1 MKLVLLSINFFFI
14 SLIAISQQSY
24 FQQKVD
30 TYIEVEL
37 DDQSHIL
44 RGFEKLIYHNN
55 SPKKL
60 DSIIIHL
67 WPNAYKN
74 NQTELAIQKF
84 ENGNTDFKY
93 AEEKDLGFI
102 DSLNFKVNGEKSKWN
117 FFNNKIDISVIY
129 LNKSLIPGD
138 SITITTPF
146 KVKIPSGRFSRLGHV
161 GQSYQI
167 TQWFP
172 KPAVF
177 DKNGWHPMSYL
188 NQGEF
193 YSEYGNYEVN
203 ITLPENYVLMATGD
217 LQNLEEQNFLE
228 KKAKSTLRLFESNQL
243 PIRDSNGIKDMSF
256 PKSSKKKKTLR
267 FIQKNVHDF
276 AWFADKRYHV
286 LKGEVELNNNKI
298 TSWALFTNNEAK
310 LWERSIEYLNDATHY
325 FSKWVGEYPYN
336 HVTAVDG
343 TISAG
348 GGMEYPNI
356 TVIGKSGDSKSLE
369 TVIVHEVGHNWY
381 YGILG
386 NNERDYAWMDEGLN
400 TYIEIRYMQEKYP
413 NGYFIKKDSNANKS
427 RIISLNIP
435 FEEKEL
441 QDISYQFNAS
451 RNYDQPLIM
460 GSKNFTQMNYGAMV
474 YSKTGIGFHYLKA
487 YLGEELFDQCMNK
500 YFDKWKF
507 RHPQPEDIQN
517 VFQKT
522 SKLNLDWFFEDYI
535 KTTKKTDYS
544 LKKVTKINDL
554 EYLIKLKNV
563 TGYKSPIPIQMIN
576 DSNKII
582 SEKWINGFKKD
593 TTFVYK
599 TSAKPSRIAIDY
611 DVITTDY
618 NYKNHMSRAS
628 GIFKFYKPI
637 KFQFLPISIN
647 NNKENLIY
655 YSPVIA
661 GNTYDKTMVGLALY
675 NSSINDKKVE
685 WLINPLYGFGSK
697 KLVGSGK
704 IQTNINTNGLFPRI
718 ELGYKIRSY
727 HNQHDDLNKE
737 QRWTKQEIFT
747 DLRIKSKNLR
757 TSPFQ
762 NIKLRTV
769 RVDDF
774 GPDVIFIWPPKPR
787 RKTAYYGE
795 IEYNLKSRQIL
806 KPKELKL
813 NYVYGINEYS
823 NLDGIKQYNNLVNC
837 LQLTSKIEKSFNKSS
852 DKIRWRFFAGY
863 HFNQDI
869 SKQYSFYLSGKN
881 GRTDYLYDN
890 IYLGRNSSN
899 LEYLFSRQ
907 NDESYGGF
915 KLIDTLR
922 SNNWMI
928 SNNFKIDIPK
938 LPIGVFADFG
948 MFQSYLTGNNIK
960 WGYNAGIYTSIAVN
974 EEIIG
979 VYLPILYSD
988 NIGETLKK
996 FNILQRISFIF
1007 NLDSINPFD
1016 IKKTIRP

>member
-1 MKLVLLSINFFFI
+1 MKRLIITITTCFVVLI
-14 SLIAISQQSY
+14 SNSQEY

-30 TYIEVEL
+30 TYIDVEL
-37 DDQSHIL
+37 DDKNHIL
-44 RGFEKLIYHNN
+44 RGFEKMVYYNN
-55 SPKKL
+55 SSLNL
-60 DSIIIHL
+60 DKIIIHL

-74 NQTELAIQKF
+74 SNTNLAKQKYSD
-84 ENGNTDFKY
+84 GSTSFKY
-93 AEEKDLGFI
+93 AESIDLGYI
-102 DSLNFKVNGEKSKWN
+102 DSLDFKVNGEIVKWQFLN
-117 FFNNKIDISVIY
+117 EQIDISE
-129 LNKSLIPGD
+129 LLLTKPLKPGD
-138 SITITTPF
+138 SIIITTPF
-146 KVKIPSGRFSRLGHV
+146 RVKIPSGKFSRLGHI

-167 TQWFP
+167 TQWFA

-188 NQGEF
+188 DQGEF
-193 YSEYGNYEVN
+193 FSEFGNYDVS
-203 ITLPENYVLMATGD
+203 ITVPKNYVLMATGD
-217 LQNLEEQNFLE
+217 LQNKEELEFLKE
-228 KKAKSTLRLFESNQL
+228 KAELTSQL
-243 PIRDSNGIKDMSF
+243 IKENKLPVRDSLGRKDMSF
-256 PKSSKKKKTLR
+256 PKSSVEKKTLR

-276 AWFADKRYHV
+276 AWFTDKRYHV
-286 LKGEVELNNNKI
+286 LKGEVNVNNRKI

-310 LWERSIEYLNDATHY
+310 LWRRSIEYINDATRH

-356 TVIGKSGDSKSLE
+356 TVIGSSGDSKSLE

-386 NNERDYAWMDEGLN
+386 SNERDNAWMDEGLN
-400 TYIEIRYMQEKYP
+400 TYIEIRYMEEKYP
-413 NGYFIKKDSNANKS
+413 NGYFRKKDSTQNKS
-427 RIISLNIP
+427 RGISLNIP
-435 FEEKEL
+435 MEEKEL
-441 QDISYQFNAS
+441 QHIAYQFNAS
-451 RNYDQPLIM
+451 RNYDQPLKM
-460 GSKNFTQMNYGAMV
+460 GSKDFTQMNYGAMV
-474 YSKTGIGFHYLKA
+474 YCKTGIGFHYLKA
-487 YLGEELFDQCMNK
+487 FLGEALFDNCMNE
-500 YFDKWKF
+500 YFNQWKF
-507 RHPQPEDIQN
+507 KHPNPNDIKIVFEN
-517 VFQKT
+517 V
-522 SKLNLDWFFEDYI
+522 SKENLDWFFEDYI

-544 LKKVTKINDL
+544 LKKVSKINDQ

-563 TGYKSPIPIQMIN
+563 TGYNSPIPVQMIN
-576 DSNKII
+576 DSNEII

-599 TSAKPSRIAIDY
+599 TSVNPSRIAMDY

-618 NYKNHMSRAS
+618 NYKNHIAKAN

-637 KFQFLPISIN
+637 KFKFLPISIN

-655 YSPVIA
+655 YSPIIA
-661 GNTYDKTMVGLALY
+661 GNAYDKTMVGLALY
-675 NSSINDKKVE
+675 NSGINDKKVE

-697 KLVGSGK
+697 KLIGSGK

-727 HNQHDDLNKE
+727 NNEHNELYKE

-757 TSPFQ
+757 SSPFQ
-762 NIKLRTV
+762 NIILRTI

-774 GPDVIFIWPPKPR
+774 GPDGTFIWPAEPIG
-787 RKTAYYGE
+787 KTAYYGE

-813 NYVYGINEYS
+813 NYIYGFNE
-823 NLDGIKQYNNLVNC
+823 NINLVNC
-837 LQLTSKIEKSFNKSS
+837 LQLTSKIEKSYNKSS

-899 LEYLFSRQ
+899 QEHLLSRQ
-907 NDESYGGF
+907 NDNSYGGF
-915 KLIDTLR
+915 KVMDTTLR
-922 SNNWMI
+922 SNSWMI
-928 SNNFKIDIPK
+928 SNNFKMDIPK
-938 LPIGVFADFG
+938 LPIGIFADLGIFKSSSG
-948 MFQSYLTGNNIK
+948 DNKIK
-960 WGYNAGIYTSIAVN
+960 WGYNAGIYTSIVVN

-979 VYLPILYSD
+979 IYLPILYSD
-988 NIGETLKK
+988 NIGGTLNDFKVLPVSYTHLTLPT
-996 FNILQRISFIF
+996 IL
-1007 NLDSINPFD
+1007 LV
-1016 IKKTIRP
+1016 

>member
-1 MKLVLLSINFFFI
+1 MKRLIITITTCFVVLI
-14 SLIAISQQSY
+14 SNSQEY

-30 TYIEVEL
+30 TYIDVEL
-37 DDQSHIL
+37 DDENHIL
-44 RGFEKLIYHNN
+44 RGFEKMVYYNN
-55 SPKKL
+55 SSLNL
-60 DSIIIHL
+60 DKIIIHL

-74 NQTELAIQKF
+74 SNTNLAKQKYSD
-84 ENGNTDFKY
+84 GSTSFKY
-93 AEEKDLGFI
+93 AESIDLGYI
-102 DSLNFKVNGEKSKWN
+102 DSLDFKVNGEIVKWQFLN
-117 FFNNKIDISVIY
+117 EQIDISE
-129 LNKSLIPGD
+129 LLLTKPLKPGD
-138 SITITTPF
+138 SIIITTPF
-146 KVKIPSGRFSRLGHV
+146 RVKIPSGKFSRLGHI

-167 TQWFP
+167 TQWFA

-188 NQGEF
+188 DQGEF
-193 YSEYGNYEVN
+193 FSEFGNYDVS
-203 ITLPENYVLMATGD
+203 ITVPKNYVLMATGD
-217 LQNLEEQNFLE
+217 LQNKEELEFLNE
-228 KKAKSTLRLFESNQL
+228 KAELTSQL
-243 PIRDSNGIKDMSF
+243 IKENKLPVRDSLGRKDMSF
-256 PKSSKKKKTLR
+256 PKSSVEKKTLR

-276 AWFADKRYHV
+276 AWFTDKRYHV
-286 LKGEVELNNNKI
+286 LKGEVNVNNRKI

-310 LWERSIEYLNDATHY
+310 LWRRSIEYINDATRY

-356 TVIGKSGDSKSLE
+356 TVIGSSGDSKSLE

-386 NNERDYAWMDEGLN
+386 SNERENAWMDEGLN
-400 TYIEIRYMQEKYP
+400 TYIEIRYMEEKYP
-413 NGYFIKKDSNANKS
+413 NGYFRKKDSTQNKS
-427 RIISLNIP
+427 RGISLNIP
-435 FEEKEL
+435 MEEKEL
-441 QDISYQFNAS
+441 QHIAYQFNAS
-451 RNYDQPLIM
+451 RNYDQPLKM
-460 GSKNFTQMNYGAMV
+460 GSKDFTQMNYGAMV
-474 YSKTGIGFHYLKA
+474 YCKTGIGFHYLKA
-487 YLGEELFDQCMNK
+487 FLGEALFDNCMNE
-500 YFDKWKF
+500 YFNQWKF
-507 RHPQPEDIQN
+507 KHPNPNDIKIVFEN
-517 VFQKT
+517 V
-522 SKLNLDWFFEDYI
+522 SKENLDWFFEDYI

-544 LKKVTKINDL
+544 LKKVSKINDQ

-563 TGYKSPIPIQMIN
+563 TGYNSPIPVQMIN
-576 DSNKII
+576 DSNEII

-599 TSAKPSRIAIDY
+599 TSVNPSRIAMDY

-618 NYKNHMSRAS
+618 NYKNHIAKAN

-637 KFQFLPISIN
+637 KFKFLPISIN

-655 YSPVIA
+655 YSPIIA
-661 GNTYDKTMVGLALY
+661 GNAYDKTMVGLALY
-675 NSSINDKKVE
+675 NSGINDKKVE

-727 HNQHDDLNKE
+727 NNEHNELYKE

-757 TSPFQ
+757 SSPFQ
-762 NIKLRTV
+762 NIILRTI

-774 GPDVIFIWPPKPR
+774 GPDGTFIWPAEPIG
-787 RKTAYYGE
+787 KTAYYGE

-813 NYVYGINEYS
+813 NYIYGFNE
-823 NLDGIKQYNNLVNC
+823 NINLVNC
-837 LQLTSKIEKSFNKSS
+837 LQLTSKIEKSYNKSS

-899 LEYLFSRQ
+899 QEHLLSRQ
-907 NDESYGGF
+907 NDNSYGGF
-915 KLIDTLR
+915 KVMDTTLR
-922 SNNWMI
+922 SNSWMI
-928 SNNFKIDIPK
+928 SNNFKMDIPK
-938 LPIGVFADFG
+938 LPIGIFADLGIFKSSSG
-948 MFQSYLTGNNIK
+948 DNKIK
-960 WGYNAGIYTSIAVN
+960 WGYNAGIYTSIVVN

-979 VYLPILYSD
+979 IYLPILYSD
-988 NIGETLKK
+988 NIGGTLNDFKV
-996 FNILQRISFIF
+996 LQRINFIF
-1007 NLDSINPFD
+1007 NLKSINPFT
-1016 IKKTIRP
+1016 IKKTIKP

>member
-1 MKLVLLSINFFFI
+1 MKRLIITITTCFVVLI
-14 SLIAISQQSY
+14 SNSQEY

-30 TYIEVEL
+30 TYIDVEL
-37 DDQSHIL
+37 DDENHIL
-44 RGFEKLIYHNN
+44 RGFEKMVYYNN
-55 SPKKL
+55 SSLNL
-60 DSIIIHL
+60 DKIIIHL

-74 NQTELAIQKF
+74 SNTNLAKQKYSD
-84 ENGNTDFKY
+84 GSTSFKY
-93 AEEKDLGFI
+93 ADSIDLGYI
-102 DSLNFKVNGEKSKWN
+102 DSLDFKVNGEIVKWQFLN
-117 FFNNKIDISVIY
+117 EQIDISE
-129 LNKSLIPGD
+129 LLLTKPLKPGD
-138 SITITTPF
+138 SIIITTPF
-146 KVKIPSGRFSRLGHV
+146 RVKIPSGKFSRLGHI

-167 TQWFP
+167 TQWFA

-188 NQGEF
+188 DQGEF
-193 YSEYGNYEVN
+193 FSEFGNYDVS
-203 ITLPENYVLMATGD
+203 ITVPKNYVLMATGD
-217 LQNLEEQNFLE
+217 LQNKEELEFLNE
-228 KKAKSTLRLFESNQL
+228 KAELTSQL
-243 PIRDSNGIKDMSF
+243 IKENKLAVRDSLGRKDMSF
-256 PKSSKKKKTLR
+256 PKSSVEKKTLR

-276 AWFADKRYHV
+276 AWFTDKRYHV
-286 LKGEVELNNNKI
+286 LKGEVNVNNRKI

-310 LWERSIEYLNDATHY
+310 LWRRSIEYINDATRY

-356 TVIGKSGDSKSLE
+356 TVIGSSGDSKSLE

-386 NNERDYAWMDEGLN
+386 SNERDNAWMDEGLN
-400 TYIEIRYMQEKYP
+400 TYIEIRYMEEKYP
-413 NGYFIKKDSNANKS
+413 NGYFRKKDSTQNKS
-427 RIISLNIP
+427 RGISLNIP
-435 FEEKEL
+435 MEEKEL
-441 QDISYQFNAS
+441 QHIAYQFNAS
-451 RNYDQPLIM
+451 RNYDQPLKM
-460 GSKNFTQMNYGAMV
+460 GSKDFTQMNYGAMV
-474 YSKTGIGFHYLKA
+474 YCKTGIGFHYLKA
-487 YLGEELFDQCMNK
+487 FLGEALFDNCMNE
-500 YFDKWKF
+500 YFNQWKF
-507 RHPQPEDIQN
+507 KHPNPNDIKIVFEN
-517 VFQKT
+517 V
-522 SKLNLDWFFEDYI
+522 SKENLDWFFEDYI

-544 LKKVTKINDL
+544 LKKVSKINDQ

-563 TGYKSPIPIQMIN
+563 TGYNSPIPVQMIN
-576 DSNKII
+576 DSNEII

-599 TSAKPSRIAIDY
+599 TSVKPSRIAMDY

-618 NYKNHMSRAS
+618 NYKNHIAKAN

-637 KFQFLPISIN
+637 KFKFLPVSIN

-655 YSPVIA
+655 YSPIIA
-661 GNTYDKTMVGLALY
+661 GNAYDKTMVGLVLY
-675 NSSINDKKVE
+675 NSGINDKKVE

-727 HNQHDDLNKE
+727 NNEHNELYKE

-757 TSPFQ
+757 SSPFQ
-762 NIKLRTV
+762 NIILRTI

-774 GPDVIFIWPPKPR
+774 GPDGTFIWPAEPIG
-787 RKTAYYGE
+787 KTAYYGE

-813 NYVYGINEYS
+813 NYIYGFNE
-823 NLDGIKQYNNLVNC
+823 NINLVNC
-837 LQLTSKIEKSFNKSS
+837 LQLTSKIEKSYNKSS

-899 LEYLFSRQ
+899 QEHLLSRQ
-907 NDESYGGF
+907 NDNSYGGF
-915 KLIDTLR
+915 KVMDTTLR
-922 SNNWMI
+922 SNSWMI
-928 SNNFKIDIPK
+928 SNNFKMDIPK
-938 LPIGVFADFG
+938 LPIGIFADLGIFKSSSG
-948 MFQSYLTGNNIK
+948 DNKIK
-960 WGYNAGIYTSIAVN
+960 WGYNAGIYTSIVVN

-979 VYLPILYSD
+979 IYLPILYSD
-988 NIGETLKK
+988 NIGGTLNDFKV
-996 FNILQRISFIF
+996 LQRINFIF
-1007 NLDSINPFD
+1007 NLKSINPFT
-1016 IKKTIRP
+1016 IKKTIKP

>member
-1 MKLVLLSINFFFI
+1 MKRLIITITTCFVVLI
-14 SLIAISQQSY
+14 SNSQEY

-30 TYIEVEL
+30 TYIDVEL
-37 DDQSHIL
+37 DDENHIL
-44 RGFEKLIYHNN
+44 RGFEKMVYYNN
-55 SPKKL
+55 SSLNL
-60 DSIIIHL
+60 DKIIIHL

-74 NQTELAIQKF
+74 SNTNLAKQKYSD
-84 ENGNTDFKY
+84 GSTSFKY
-93 AEEKDLGFI
+93 AESIDLGYI
-102 DSLNFKVNGEKSKWN
+102 DSLDFKVNGEIVKWQFLN
-117 FFNNKIDISVIY
+117 EQIDISE
-129 LNKSLIPGD
+129 LLLTKPLKPGD
-138 SITITTPF
+138 SIIITTPF
-146 KVKIPSGRFSRLGHV
+146 RVKIPSGKFSRLGHI

-167 TQWFP
+167 TQWFA

-188 NQGEF
+188 DQGEF
-193 YSEYGNYEVN
+193 FSEFGNYDVS
-203 ITLPENYVLMATGD
+203 ITVPKNYVLMATGD
-217 LQNLEEQNFLE
+217 LQNKEELEFLNE
-228 KKAKSTLRLFESNQL
+228 KAELTSQL
-243 PIRDSNGIKDMSF
+243 IKENKLAVRDSLGRKDMSF
-256 PKSSKKKKTLR
+256 PKSSVEKKTLR

-276 AWFADKRYHV
+276 AWFTDKRYHV
-286 LKGEVELNNNKI
+286 LKGEVNVNNRKI

-310 LWERSIEYLNDATHY
+310 LWRRSIEYINDATRY

-356 TVIGKSGDSKSLE
+356 TVIGSSGDSKSLE

-386 NNERDYAWMDEGLN
+386 SNERENAWMDEGLN
-400 TYIEIRYMQEKYP
+400 TYIEIRYMEEKYP
-413 NGYFIKKDSNANKS
+413 NGYFRKKDSTQNKS
-427 RIISLNIP
+427 RGISLNIP
-435 FEEKEL
+435 MEEKEL
-441 QDISYQFNAS
+441 QHIAYQFNAS
-451 RNYDQPLIM
+451 RNYDQPLKM
-460 GSKNFTQMNYGAMV
+460 GSKDFTQMNYGAMV
-474 YSKTGIGFHYLKA
+474 YCKTGIGFHYLKA
-487 YLGEELFDQCMNK
+487 FLGEELFDNCMNE
-500 YFDKWKF
+500 YFNQWKF
-507 RHPQPEDIQN
+507 KHPNPNDIKIVFEN
-517 VFQKT
+517 V
-522 SKLNLDWFFEDYI
+522 SKENLDWFFEDYI

-544 LKKVTKINDL
+544 LKKVSKINDQ

-563 TGYKSPIPIQMIN
+563 TGYNSPIPVQMIN
-576 DSNKII
+576 DSNEII

-599 TSAKPSRIAIDY
+599 TSVKPSRIAMDY

-618 NYKNHMSRAS
+618 NYKNHIAKAN

-637 KFQFLPISIN
+637 KFKFLPVSIN

-655 YSPVIA
+655 YSPIIA
-661 GNTYDKTMVGLALY
+661 GNAYDKTMVGLVLY
-675 NSSINDKKVE
+675 NSGINDKKVE

-727 HNQHDDLNKE
+727 NNEHNELYKE

-757 TSPFQ
+757 SSPFQ
-762 NIKLRTV
+762 NIILRTI

-774 GPDVIFIWPPKPR
+774 GPDGTFIWPAEPIG
-787 RKTAYYGE
+787 KTAYYGE

-813 NYVYGINEYS
+813 NYIYGFNE
-823 NLDGIKQYNNLVNC
+823 NINLVNC
-837 LQLTSKIEKSFNKSS
+837 LQLTSKIEKSYNKSS

-899 LEYLFSRQ
+899 QEHLLSRQ
-907 NDESYGGF
+907 NDNSYGGF
-915 KLIDTLR
+915 KVMDTTLR
-922 SNNWMI
+922 SNSWMI
-928 SNNFKIDIPK
+928 SNNFKMDIPK
-938 LPIGVFADFG
+938 LPIGIFADLG
-948 MFQSYLTGNNIK
+948 MFKSSSGDNKIK
-960 WGYNAGIYTSIAVN
+960 WGYNAGIYTSIIVN

-979 VYLPILYSD
+979 IYLPILYSD
-988 NIGETLKK
+988 NIGGTLNDFKV
-996 FNILQRISFIF
+996 LQRINFIF
-1007 NLDSINPFD
+1007 NLKSINPFT
-1016 IKKTIRP
+1016 IKKTIKP

>member
-1 MKLVLLSINFFFI
+1 MKRLIITITTCFVVLI
-14 SLIAISQQSY
+14 SNSQEY

-30 TYIEVEL
+30 TYIDVEL
-37 DDQSHIL
+37 DDENHIL
-44 RGFEKLIYHNN
+44 RGFEKMVYYNN
-55 SPKKL
+55 SSLNL
-60 DSIIIHL
+60 DKIIIHL

-74 NQTELAIQKF
+74 SNTNLAKQKYSD
-84 ENGNTDFKY
+84 GSTSFKY
-93 AEEKDLGFI
+93 AESIDLGYI
-102 DSLNFKVNGEKSKWN
+102 DSLDFKVNGEIVKWQFLN
-117 FFNNKIDISVIY
+117 EQIDISE
-129 LNKSLIPGD
+129 LLLTKPLKPGD
-138 SITITTPF
+138 SIIITTPF
-146 KVKIPSGRFSRLGHV
+146 RVKIPSGKFSRLGHI

-167 TQWFP
+167 TQWFA

-188 NQGEF
+188 DQGEF
-193 YSEYGNYEVN
+193 FSEFGNYDVS
-203 ITLPENYVLMATGD
+203 ITVPKNYVLMATGD
-217 LQNLEEQNFLE
+217 LQNKEELEFLNE
-228 KKAKSTLRLFESNQL
+228 KAELTSQL
-243 PIRDSNGIKDMSF
+243 IKENKLAVRDSLGRKDMSF
-256 PKSSKKKKTLR
+256 PKSSVEKKTLR

-276 AWFADKRYHV
+276 AWFTDKRYHV
-286 LKGEVELNNNKI
+286 LKGEVNVNNRKI

-310 LWERSIEYLNDATHY
+310 LWRRSIEYINDATRY

-356 TVIGKSGDSKSLE
+356 TVIGSSGDSKSLE

-386 NNERDYAWMDEGLN
+386 SNERDNAWMDEGLN
-400 TYIEIRYMQEKYP
+400 TYIEIRYMEEKYP
-413 NGYFIKKDSNANKS
+413 NGYFRKKDSTQNKS
-427 RIISLNIP
+427 RGISLNIP
-435 FEEKEL
+435 MEEKEL
-441 QDISYQFNAS
+441 QHIAYQFNAS
-451 RNYDQPLIM
+451 RNYDQPLKM
-460 GSKNFTQMNYGAMV
+460 GSKDFTQMNYGAMV
-474 YSKTGIGFHYLKA
+474 YCKTGIGFHYLKA
-487 YLGEELFDQCMNK
+487 FLGEALFDNCMNE
-500 YFDKWKF
+500 YFNQWKF
-507 RHPQPEDIQN
+507 KHPNPNDIKIVFEN
-517 VFQKT
+517 V
-522 SKLNLDWFFEDYI
+522 SKENLDWFFEDYI

-544 LKKVTKINDL
+544 LKKVSKINDQ

-563 TGYKSPIPIQMIN
+563 TGYNSPIPVQMIN
-576 DSNKII
+576 DSNEII

-599 TSAKPSRIAIDY
+599 TSVKPSRIAMDY

-618 NYKNHMSRAS
+618 NYKNHIAKAN

-637 KFQFLPISIN
+637 KFKFLPVSIN

-655 YSPVIA
+655 YSPIIA
-661 GNTYDKTMVGLALY
+661 GNAYDKTMVGLALY
-675 NSSINDKKVE
+675 NSGINDKKVE

-727 HNQHDDLNKE
+727 NNEHNELYKE

-757 TSPFQ
+757 SSPFQ
-762 NIKLRTV
+762 NIILRTI

-774 GPDVIFIWPPKPR
+774 GPDGTFIWPAEPIG
-787 RKTAYYGE
+787 KTAYYGE

-813 NYVYGINEYS
+813 NYIYGFNE
-823 NLDGIKQYNNLVNC
+823 NINLVNC
-837 LQLTSKIEKSFNKSS
+837 LQLTSKIEKSYNKSS

-899 LEYLFSRQ
+899 QEHLLSRQ
-907 NDESYGGF
+907 NDNSYGGF
-915 KLIDTLR
+915 KVMDTTLR
-922 SNNWMI
+922 SNSWMI
-928 SNNFKIDIPK
+928 SNNFKMDIPK
-938 LPIGVFADFG
+938 LPIGIFADLGIFKSSSG
-948 MFQSYLTGNNIK
+948 DNKIK
-960 WGYNAGIYTSIAVN
+960 WGYNAGIYTSIVVN

-979 VYLPILYSD
+979 IYLPILYSD
-988 NIGETLKK
+988 NIGGTLNDFKV
-996 FNILQRISFIF
+996 LQRINFIF
-1007 NLDSINPFD
+1007 NLKSINPFT
-1016 IKKTIRP
+1016 IKKTIKP

>member
-1 MKLVLLSINFFFI
+1 MKRLIITTTTCFVVLI
-14 SLIAISQQSY
+14 SNSQEY

-30 TYIEVEL
+30 TYIDVEL
-37 DDQSHIL
+37 DDENHIL
-44 RGFEKLIYHNN
+44 RGFEKMVYYNN
-55 SPKKL
+55 SSLNL
-60 DSIIIHL
+60 DKIIIHL

-74 NQTELAIQKF
+74 SNTNLAKQKYSD
-84 ENGNTDFKY
+84 GSTSFKY
-93 AEEKDLGFI
+93 ADSIDLGYI
-102 DSLNFKVNGEKSKWN
+102 DSLDFKVNGEIVKWQFLN
-117 FFNNKIDISVIY
+117 EQIDISE
-129 LNKSLIPGD
+129 LLLTKPLKPGD
-138 SITITTPF
+138 SIIITTPF
-146 KVKIPSGRFSRLGHV
+146 RVKIPSGKFSRLGHI

-167 TQWFP
+167 TQWFA

-188 NQGEF
+188 DQGEF
-193 YSEYGNYEVN
+193 FSEFGNYDVS
-203 ITLPENYVLMATGD
+203 ITVPKNYVLMATGD
-217 LQNLEEQNFLE
+217 LQNKGELEFLNE
-228 KKAKSTLRLFESNQL
+228 KAELTSQL
-243 PIRDSNGIKDMSF
+243 IKENKLPVRDSLGRKDMSF
-256 PKSSKKKKTLR
+256 PKSSVEKKTLR

-276 AWFADKRYHV
+276 AWFTDKRYHV
-286 LKGEVELNNNKI
+286 LKGEVNVNNRKI

-310 LWERSIEYLNDATHY
+310 LWRRSIEYINDATRY

-356 TVIGKSGDSKSLE
+356 TVIGSSGDSKSLE

-386 NNERDYAWMDEGLN
+386 SNERDNAWMDEGLN
-400 TYIEIRYMQEKYP
+400 TYIEIRYMEEKYP
-413 NGYFIKKDSNANKS
+413 NGYFRKKDSTQNKS
-427 RIISLNIP
+427 RGISLNIP
-435 FEEKEL
+435 MEEKEL
-441 QDISYQFNAS
+441 QHIAYQFNAS
-451 RNYDQPLIM
+451 RNYDQPLKM
-460 GSKNFTQMNYGAMV
+460 GSKDFTQMNYGAMV
-474 YSKTGIGFHYLKA
+474 YCKTGIGFHYLKA
-487 YLGEELFDQCMNK
+487 FLGEALFDNCMNE
-500 YFDKWKF
+500 YFNQWKF
-507 RHPQPEDIQN
+507 KHPNPNDIKIVFEN
-517 VFQKT
+517 V
-522 SKLNLDWFFEDYI
+522 SKENLDWFFEDYI

-544 LKKVTKINDL
+544 LKKVSKINDQ
-554 EYLIKLKNV
+554 EYLIKLKNM
-563 TGYKSPIPIQMIN
+563 TGYNSPIPIQMIN
-576 DSNKII
+576 DSNEII

-599 TSAKPSRIAIDY
+599 TSVNPSRIAMDY

-618 NYKNHMSRAS
+618 NYKNHIAKAN

-637 KFQFLPISIN
+637 KFKFLPISIN

-655 YSPVIA
+655 YSPIIA
-661 GNTYDKTMVGLALY
+661 GNAYDKTMVGLALY
-675 NSSINDKKVE
+675 NSGINDKKVE

-727 HNQHDDLNKE
+727 NNEHNELYKE

-757 TSPFQ
+757 SSPFQ
-762 NIKLRTV
+762 NIILRTI

-774 GPDVIFIWPPKPR
+774 GPDGTFIWPAEPIG
-787 RKTAYYGE
+787 KTAYYGE

-813 NYVYGINEYS
+813 NYIYGFNE
-823 NLDGIKQYNNLVNC
+823 NINLVNC
-837 LQLTSKIEKSFNKSS
+837 LQLTSKIEKSYNKSS

-899 LEYLFSRQ
+899 QEHLLSRQ
-907 NDESYGGF
+907 NDNSYGGF
-915 KLIDTLR
+915 KVMDTTLI
-922 SNNWMI
+922 SNSWMI
-928 SNNFKIDIPK
+928 SNNFKMDIPK
-938 LPIGVFADFG
+938 LPIGIFADLGIFKSSSG
-948 MFQSYLTGNNIK
+948 DNKIK
-960 WGYNAGIYTSIAVN
+960 WGYNTGIYTSIVVN

-979 VYLPILYSD
+979 IYLPILYSD
-988 NIGETLKK
+988 NIGGTLNDFKV
-996 FNILQRISFIF
+996 LQRINFIF
-1007 NLDSINPFD
+1007 NLKSINPFT
-1016 IKKTIRP
+1016 IKKTIKP

>member
-1 MKLVLLSINFFFI
+1 MKRLIITI
-14 SLIAISQQSY
+14 SYCFVVIISNSQEY

-30 TYIEVEL
+30 TYIDVEL
-37 DDQSHIL
+37 DDENHIL
-44 RGFEKLIYHNN
+44 RGFEKMVYYNN
-55 SPKKL
+55 SSLTL
-60 DSIIIHL
+60 DKIIIHL

-74 NQTELAIQKF
+74 KNTNLAKQKYSD
-84 ENGNTDFKY
+84 GSISFKY
-93 AEEKDLGFI
+93 ADSIDLGYI
-102 DSLNFKVNGEKSKWN
+102 DSLDFKVNGEKIKWQFLN
-117 FFNNKIDISVIY
+117 EQIDISELDLTKP
-129 LNKSLIPGD
+129 LNPGD

-146 KVKIPSGRFSRLGHV
+146 RVKIPSGKFSRFGHI

-167 TQWFP
+167 TQWFA

-188 NQGEF
+188 DQGEF
-193 YSEYGNYEVN
+193 YSEFGNYDVS
-203 ITLPENYVLMATGD
+203 ITVPKNYILMATGD
-217 LQNLEEQNFLE
+217 LQNEEELEFLN
-228 KKAKSTLRLFESNQL
+228 KKAELTSQL
-243 PIRDSNGIKDMSF
+243 IEENKLPVRDSFGRKDMSF
-256 PKSSKKKKTLR
+256 PKSSVEKKTLR
-267 FIQKNVHDF
+267 FVQKNVHDF
-276 AWFADKRYHV
+276 AWFTDKRYHV
-286 LKGEVELNNNKI
+286 LKGKVDVNNRKI

-310 LWERSIEYLNDATHY
+310 LWRRSIEYINDATRY

-356 TVIGKSGDSKSLE
+356 TVIGSSGDSKSLE
-369 TVIVHEVGHNWY
+369 TVIIHEVGHNWY

-386 NNERDYAWMDEGLN
+386 SNERDDAWMDEGLN
-400 TYIEIRYMQEKYP
+400 TYIEIRYMEEKYP
-413 NGYFIKKDSNANKS
+413 NGYLRKKDSTQNKS
-427 RIISLNIP
+427 RGISLNISL
-435 FEEKEL
+435 EEKEL
-441 QDISYQFNAS
+441 QHIAYQFNAS
-451 RNYDQPLIM
+451 RNYDQPLKM
-460 GSKNFTQMNYGAMV
+460 GSKDFTQMNYGAMV

-487 YLGEELFDQCMNK
+487 YLGEELFDNCMNE
-500 YFDKWKF
+500 YFKQWKF
-507 RHPQPEDIQN
+507 KHPNPNDIKTVFETVSKED
-517 VFQKT
+517 
-522 SKLNLDWFFEDYI
+522 LDWFFEDYI

-563 TGYKSPIPIQMIN
+563 TGYNSPIPIQMIN
-576 DSNKII
+576 DSNEII

-599 TSAKPSRIAIDY
+599 TSAKPSRIAMDY

-618 NYKNHMSRAS
+618 NYKNHMSKAS

-637 KFQFLPISIN
+637 KFKFLPISIN

-661 GNTYDKTMVGLALY
+661 GNAYDKTMAGLALY
-675 NSSINDKKVE
+675 NSSINDKKIE

-704 IQTNINTNGLFPRI
+704 IQTNINTNGIFQRI

-727 HNQHDDLNKE
+727 HNEHDDLYKE

-747 DLRIKSKNLR
+747 DLRIKSQNLR
-757 TSPFQ
+757 SSPFQ
-762 NIKLRTV
+762 NILLRTI

-774 GPDVIFIWPPKPR
+774 GPDGIFILPPKPR

-823 NLDGIKQYNNLVNC
+823 NLVNC

-869 SKQYSFYLSGKN
+869 SKKYSFYLSGKN

-899 LEYLFSRQ
+899 QQHLLSRQ
-907 NDESYGGF
+907 NDNSYGGF
-915 KLIDTLR
+915 KVMNTTLR

-948 MFQSYLTGNNIK
+948 VFSSSTGDNKIK
-960 WGYNAGIYTSIAVN
+960 LGYNAGIYTSIVVN

-979 VYLPILYSD
+979 IYLPIFYSD
-988 NIGETLKK
+988 NIGGTLNDFKV
-996 FNILQRISFIF
+996 LQRINFIF
-1007 NLDSINPFD
+1007 NLKSINPFTV
-1016 IKKTIRP
+1016 KKTIKP

>member
-1 MKLVLLSINFFFI
+1 MKRLIITITTCFVVLI
-14 SLIAISQQSY
+14 SNSQEY

-30 TYIEVEL
+30 TYIDVEL
-37 DDQSHIL
+37 DDENHIL
-44 RGFEKLIYHNN
+44 RGFEKMVYYNN
-55 SPKKL
+55 SSLNL
-60 DSIIIHL
+60 DKIIIHL

-74 NQTELAIQKF
+74 SNTNLAKQKYSD
-84 ENGNTDFKY
+84 GSTSFKY
-93 AEEKDLGFI
+93 AESIDLGYI
-102 DSLNFKVNGEKSKWN
+102 DSLDFKVNGEIVKWQFLN
-117 FFNNKIDISVIY
+117 EQIDISE
-129 LNKSLIPGD
+129 LLLTKPLKPGD
-138 SITITTPF
+138 SIIITTPF
-146 KVKIPSGRFSRLGHV
+146 RVKIPSGKFSRLGHI

-167 TQWFP
+167 TQWFA

-188 NQGEF
+188 DQGEF
-193 YSEYGNYEVN
+193 FSEFGNYDVS
-203 ITLPENYVLMATGD
+203 ITVPKNYVLMATGD
-217 LQNLEEQNFLE
+217 LQNKEELEFLNE
-228 KKAKSTLRLFESNQL
+228 KAELTSQL
-243 PIRDSNGIKDMSF
+243 IKENKLAVRDSLGRKDMSF
-256 PKSSKKKKTLR
+256 PKSSVEKKTLR

-276 AWFADKRYHV
+276 AWFTDKRYHV
-286 LKGEVELNNNKI
+286 LKGEVNVNNRKI

-310 LWERSIEYLNDATHY
+310 LWRRSIEYINDATRY

-356 TVIGKSGDSKSLE
+356 TVIGSSGDSKSLE

-386 NNERDYAWMDEGLN
+386 SNERENAWMDEGLN
-400 TYIEIRYMQEKYP
+400 TYIEIRYMEEKYP
-413 NGYFIKKDSNANKS
+413 NGYFRKKDSTQNKS
-427 RIISLNIP
+427 RGISLNIP
-435 FEEKEL
+435 MEEKEL
-441 QDISYQFNAS
+441 QHIAYQFNAS
-451 RNYDQPLIM
+451 RNYDQPLKM
-460 GSKNFTQMNYGAMV
+460 GSKDFTQMNYGAMV
-474 YSKTGIGFHYLKA
+474 YCKTGIGFHYLKA
-487 YLGEELFDQCMNK
+487 FLGEELFDNCMNE
-500 YFDKWKF
+500 YFNQWKF
-507 RHPQPEDIQN
+507 KHPNPNDIKIVFEN
-517 VFQKT
+517 V
-522 SKLNLDWFFEDYI
+522 SKENLDWFFEDYI

-544 LKKVTKINDL
+544 LKKVSKINDQ

-563 TGYKSPIPIQMIN
+563 TGYNSPIPVQMIN
-576 DSNKII
+576 DSNEII

-599 TSAKPSRIAIDY
+599 TSVKPSRIAMDY

-618 NYKNHMSRAS
+618 NYKNHIAKAN

-637 KFQFLPISIN
+637 KFKFLPVSIN

-655 YSPVIA
+655 YSPIIA
-661 GNTYDKTMVGLALY
+661 GNAYDKTMVGLVLY
-675 NSSINDKKVE
+675 NSGINDKKVE

-697 KLVGSGK
+697 KLIGSGK

-727 HNQHDDLNKE
+727 NNEHNELYKE

-757 TSPFQ
+757 SSPFQ
-762 NIKLRTV
+762 NIILRTI

-774 GPDVIFIWPPKPR
+774 GPDGTFIWPAEPIG
-787 RKTAYYGE
+787 KTAYYGE

-813 NYVYGINEYS
+813 NYIYGFNE
-823 NLDGIKQYNNLVNC
+823 NINLVNC
-837 LQLTSKIEKSFNKSS
+837 LQLTSKIEKSYNKSS

-890 IYLGRNSSN
+890 IYLGRNYSN
-899 LEYLFSRQ
+899 QEHLLSRQ
-907 NDESYGGF
+907 NDNSYGGF
-915 KLIDTLR
+915 KVMDTTLR
-922 SNNWMI
+922 SNSWMI
-928 SNNFKIDIPK
+928 SNNFKMDIPK
-938 LPIGVFADFG
+938 LPIGIFADLGIFKSSSG
-948 MFQSYLTGNNIK
+948 DNKIK
-960 WGYNAGIYTSIAVN
+960 WGYNAGIYTSIVVN

-979 VYLPILYSD
+979 IYLPILYSD
-988 NIGETLKK
+988 NIGGTLNDFKV
-996 FNILQRISFIF
+996 LQRINFIF
-1007 NLDSINPFD
+1007 NLKSINPFT
-1016 IKKTIRP
+1016 IKKTIKP

>member
-1 MKLVLLSINFFFI
+1 MKRLIITITTCFVVLI
-14 SLIAISQQSY
+14 SNSQEY

-30 TYIEVEL
+30 TYIDVEL
-37 DDQSHIL
+37 DDENHIL
-44 RGFEKLIYHNN
+44 RGFEKMVYYNN
-55 SPKKL
+55 SSLNL
-60 DSIIIHL
+60 DKIIIHL

-74 NQTELAIQKF
+74 SNTNLAKQKYSD
-84 ENGNTDFKY
+84 GSTSFKY
-93 AEEKDLGFI
+93 AESIDLGYI
-102 DSLNFKVNGEKSKWN
+102 DSLDFKVNGEIVKWQFLN
-117 FFNNKIDISVIY
+117 EQIDISE
-129 LNKSLIPGD
+129 LLLTKPLKPGD
-138 SITITTPF
+138 SIIITTPF
-146 KVKIPSGRFSRLGHV
+146 RVKIPSGKFSRLGHI

-167 TQWFP
+167 TQWFA

-188 NQGEF
+188 DQGEF
-193 YSEYGNYEVN
+193 FSEFGNYDVS
-203 ITLPENYVLMATGD
+203 ITVPKNYVLMATGD
-217 LQNLEEQNFLE
+217 LQNKEELEFLNE
-228 KKAKSTLRLFESNQL
+228 KAELTSQL
-243 PIRDSNGIKDMSF
+243 IKENKLAVRDSLGRKDMSF
-256 PKSSKKKKTLR
+256 PKSSVEKKTLR

-276 AWFADKRYHV
+276 AWFTDKRYHV
-286 LKGEVELNNNKI
+286 LKGEVNVNNRKI

-310 LWERSIEYLNDATHY
+310 LWRRSIEYINDATRY

-356 TVIGKSGDSKSLE
+356 TVIGSSGDSKSLE

-386 NNERDYAWMDEGLN
+386 SNERDNAWMDEGLN
-400 TYIEIRYMQEKYP
+400 TYIEIRYMEEKYP
-413 NGYFIKKDSNANKS
+413 NGYFRKKDSTQNKS
-427 RIISLNIP
+427 RGISLNIP
-435 FEEKEL
+435 MEEKEL
-441 QDISYQFNAS
+441 QHIAYQFNAS
-451 RNYDQPLIM
+451 RNYDQPLKM
-460 GSKNFTQMNYGAMV
+460 GSKDFTQMNYGAMV
-474 YSKTGIGFHYLKA
+474 YCKTGIGFHYLKA
-487 YLGEELFDQCMNK
+487 FLGEALFDNCMNE
-500 YFDKWKF
+500 YFNQWKF
-507 RHPQPEDIQN
+507 KHPNPNDIKIVFEN
-517 VFQKT
+517 V
-522 SKLNLDWFFEDYI
+522 SKENLDWFFEDYI

-544 LKKVTKINDL
+544 LKKVSKINDQ

-563 TGYKSPIPIQMIN
+563 TGYNSPIPVQMIN
-576 DSNKII
+576 DSNEII

-599 TSAKPSRIAIDY
+599 TSVKPSRIAMDY

-618 NYKNHMSRAS
+618 NYKNHIAKAN

-637 KFQFLPISIN
+637 KFKFLPVSIN

-655 YSPVIA
+655 YSPIIA
-661 GNTYDKTMVGLALY
+661 GNAYDKTMVGLVLY
-675 NSSINDKKVE
+675 NSGINDKKVE

-727 HNQHDDLNKE
+727 NNEHNELYKE

-757 TSPFQ
+757 SSPFQ
-762 NIKLRTV
+762 NIILRTI

-774 GPDVIFIWPPKPR
+774 GPDGTFIWPAEPIG
-787 RKTAYYGE
+787 KTAYYGE

-813 NYVYGINEYS
+813 NYIYGFNE
-823 NLDGIKQYNNLVNC
+823 NINLVNC
-837 LQLTSKIEKSFNKSS
+837 LQLTSKIEKSYNKSS

-899 LEYLFSRQ
+899 QEHLLSRQ
-907 NDESYGGF
+907 NDNSYGGF
-915 KLIDTLR
+915 KVMDTTLR
-922 SNNWMI
+922 SNSWMI
-928 SNNFKIDIPK
+928 SNNFKMDIPK
-938 LPIGVFADFG
+938 LPIGIFADLGIFKSSSG
-948 MFQSYLTGNNIK
+948 DNKIK
-960 WGYNAGIYTSIAVN
+960 WGYNAGIYTSIVVN

-979 VYLPILYSD
+979 IYLPILYSD
-988 NIGETLKK
+988 NIGGTLNDFKV
-996 FNILQRISFIF
+996 LQRINFIF
-1007 NLDSINPFD
+1007 NLKSINPFT
-1016 IKKTIRP
+1016 IKKTIKP

>member
-1 MKLVLLSINFFFI
+1 MKRLIITI
-14 SLIAISQQSY
+14 SYCFVVIISNSQEY

-30 TYIEVEL
+30 TYIDVEL
-37 DDQSHIL
+37 DDENHIL
-44 RGFEKLIYHNN
+44 RGFEKMVYYNN
-55 SPKKL
+55 SSLTL
-60 DSIIIHL
+60 DKIIIHL

-74 NQTELAIQKF
+74 NNTNLAKQKYSD
-84 ENGNTDFKY
+84 GSMSFKY
-93 AEEKDLGFI
+93 ADSIDLGYI
-102 DSLNFKVNGEKSKWN
+102 DSLDFKVNGEKVKWQFLN
-117 FFNNKIDISVIY
+117 EQIDISELDLTKP
-129 LNKSLIPGD
+129 LNPGD

-146 KVKIPSGRFSRLGHV
+146 RVKIPSGKFSRLGHI

-167 TQWFP
+167 TQWFA

-188 NQGEF
+188 DQGEF
-193 YSEYGNYEVN
+193 YSEFGNYDVS
-203 ITLPENYVLMATGD
+203 ITVPKNYILMATGD
-217 LQNLEEQNFLE
+217 LQNEEELEFLN
-228 KKAKSTLRLFESNQL
+228 KKAELTSQL
-243 PIRDSNGIKDMSF
+243 IEENKLPVKDSFGRKDMSF
-256 PKSSKKKKTLR
+256 PKSSVEKKTLR
-267 FIQKNVHDF
+267 FVQKNVHDF
-276 AWFADKRYHV
+276 AWFTDKRYHV
-286 LKGEVELNNNKI
+286 LKGEVDVNNRKI

-310 LWERSIEYLNDATHY
+310 LWKRSIEYINDATKY
-325 FSKWVGEYPYN
+325 FSKWIGEYPYN

-356 TVIGKSGDSKSLE
+356 TVIGSSGDSKSLE

-386 NNERDYAWMDEGLN
+386 SNERDNAWMDEGLN
-400 TYIEIRYMQEKYP
+400 TYIEIRYMEEKYP
-413 NGYFIKKDSNANKS
+413 NGYFRKKDSTQNKS
-427 RIISLNIP
+427 RGISLNISL
-435 FEEKEL
+435 EEKEL
-441 QDISYQFNAS
+441 QHIAYQFNAS
-451 RNYDQPLIM
+451 RNYDQPLKM
-460 GSKNFTQMNYGAMV
+460 GSKDFTQMNYGAMV

-487 YLGEELFDQCMNK
+487 YLGEELFDNCMNE
-500 YFDKWKF
+500 YYNQWKF
-507 RHPQPEDIQN
+507 KHPNPNDIKA
-517 VFQKT
+517 VFET
-522 SKLNLDWFFEDYI
+522 VSKENLDWFFEDYI
-535 KTTKKTDYS
+535 KTTKKTDYF
-544 LKKVTKINDL
+544 LKKVSKINDL

-576 DSNKII
+576 DSNEII

-599 TSAKPSRIAIDY
+599 TRVNPTKIALDY

-618 NYKNHMSRAS
+618 NYKNHMSRVS

-637 KFQFLPISIN
+637 KFKFLPISIN
-647 NNKENLIY
+647 NNKENIIY
-655 YSPVIA
+655 YSPIIA
-661 GNTYDKTMVGLALY
+661 GNAYDKTMAGLALY

-685 WLINPLYGFGSK
+685 WLVNPLYGFGSK
-697 KLVGSGK
+697 KLIGSGK

-727 HNQHDDLNKE
+727 NNEHDFLNKE

-747 DLRIKSKNLR
+747 DLRFKSKNLR
-757 TSPFQ
+757 SSPFQ
-762 NIKLRTV
+762 NITIRTV

-774 GPDVIFIWPPKPR
+774 WPDGTFISPPEPR

-813 NYVYGINEYS
+813 NYIYGFNEKS
-823 NLDGIKQYNNLVNC
+823 NLVNC
-837 LQLTSKIEKSFNKSS
+837 LQLDSKIEKSYNNNS

-863 HFNQDI
+863 HFNKDI
-869 SKQYSFYLSGKN
+869 TKQYSFYLSGKN

-890 IYLGRNSSN
+890 IYLARNSSN
-899 LEYLFSRQ
+899 QKYLLSRQ
-907 NDESYGGF
+907 NDNSYAGF
-915 KLIDTLR
+915 KVMDTTLR

-938 LPIGVFADFG
+938 LPFGVFTDLGVFSSIA
-948 MFQSYLTGNNIK
+948 GNNKIK
-960 WGYNAGIYTSIAVN
+960 WGYNVGIYASVVVN

-979 VYLPILYSD
+979 IYLPVLYSE
-988 NIGETLKK
+988 NIGESLNDIKV
-996 FNILQRISFIF
+996 LQRINFIF
-1007 NLDSINPFD
+1007 NLKGINPFT
-1016 IKKTIRP
+1016 IKKTIKP

>member
-1 MKLVLLSINFFFI
+1 MKRLIITITTCFVVLI
-14 SLIAISQQSY
+14 SNSQEY

-30 TYIEVEL
+30 TYIDVEL
-37 DDQSHIL
+37 DDENHIL
-44 RGFEKLIYHNN
+44 RGFEKMVYYNN
-55 SPKKL
+55 SSLNL
-60 DSIIIHL
+60 DKIIIHL

-74 NQTELAIQKF
+74 SNTNLAKQKYSD
-84 ENGNTDFKY
+84 GSTSFKY
-93 AEEKDLGFI
+93 ADSIDLGYI
-102 DSLNFKVNGEKSKWN
+102 DSLDFKVNGEIVKWQFLN
-117 FFNNKIDISVIY
+117 EQIDISE
-129 LNKSLIPGD
+129 LLLTKPLKPGD
-138 SITITTPF
+138 SIIITTPF
-146 KVKIPSGRFSRLGHV
+146 RVKIPSGKFSRLGHI

-167 TQWFP
+167 TQWFA

-188 NQGEF
+188 DQGEF
-193 YSEYGNYEVN
+193 FSEFGNYDVS
-203 ITLPENYVLMATGD
+203 ITVPKNYVLMATGD
-217 LQNLEEQNFLE
+217 LQNKEELEFLNE
-228 KKAKSTLRLFESNQL
+228 KAELTSQL
-243 PIRDSNGIKDMSF
+243 IKENKLAVRDSLGRKDMSF
-256 PKSSKKKKTLR
+256 PKSSVEKKTLR

-276 AWFADKRYHV
+276 AWFTDKRYHV
-286 LKGEVELNNNKI
+286 LKGEVNVNNRKI

-310 LWERSIEYLNDATHY
+310 LWRRSIEYINDATRY

-356 TVIGKSGDSKSLE
+356 TVIGSSGDSKSLE

-386 NNERDYAWMDEGLN
+386 SNERENAWMDEGLN
-400 TYIEIRYMQEKYP
+400 TYIEIRYMEEKYP
-413 NGYFIKKDSNANKS
+413 NGYFRKKDSTQNKS
-427 RIISLNIP
+427 RGISLNIP
-435 FEEKEL
+435 MEEKEL
-441 QDISYQFNAS
+441 QHIAYQFNAS
-451 RNYDQPLIM
+451 RNYDQPLKM
-460 GSKNFTQMNYGAMV
+460 GSKDFTQMNYGAMV
-474 YSKTGIGFHYLKA
+474 YCKTGIGFHYLKA
-487 YLGEELFDQCMNK
+487 FLGEALFDNCMNE
-500 YFDKWKF
+500 YFNQWKF
-507 RHPQPEDIQN
+507 KHPNPNDIKIVFEN
-517 VFQKT
+517 V
-522 SKLNLDWFFEDYI
+522 SKENLDWFFEDYI

-544 LKKVTKINDL
+544 LKKVSKINDQ

-563 TGYKSPIPIQMIN
+563 TGYNSPIPVQMIN
-576 DSNKII
+576 DSNEII

-599 TSAKPSRIAIDY
+599 TSVKPSRIAMDY

-618 NYKNHMSRAS
+618 NYKNHIAKAN

-637 KFQFLPISIN
+637 KFKFLPISIN

-655 YSPVIA
+655 YSPIIA
-661 GNTYDKTMVGLALY
+661 GNAYDKTMVGLALY
-675 NSSINDKKVE
+675 NSGINDKKVE

-727 HNQHDDLNKE
+727 NNEHNELYKE

-757 TSPFQ
+757 SSPFQ
-762 NIKLRTV
+762 NIILRTI

-774 GPDVIFIWPPKPR
+774 GPDGTFIWPAEPIG
-787 RKTAYYGE
+787 KTAYYGE

-813 NYVYGINEYS
+813 NYIYGFNE
-823 NLDGIKQYNNLVNC
+823 NINLVNC
-837 LQLTSKIEKSFNKSS
+837 LQLTSKIEKSYNKSS

-899 LEYLFSRQ
+899 QEHLLSRQ
-907 NDESYGGF
+907 NDNSYGGF
-915 KLIDTLR
+915 KVMDTTLR
-922 SNNWMI
+922 SNSWMI
-928 SNNFKIDIPK
+928 SNNFKMDIPK
-938 LPIGVFADFG
+938 LPIGIFADLGIFKSSSG
-948 MFQSYLTGNNIK
+948 DNKIK
-960 WGYNAGIYTSIAVN
+960 WGYNAGIYTSIVVN

-979 VYLPILYSD
+979 IYLPILYSD
-988 NIGETLKK
+988 NIGGTLNDFKV
-996 FNILQRISFIF
+996 LQRINFIF
-1007 NLDSINPFD
+1007 NLKSINPFT
-1016 IKKTIRP
+1016 IKKTIKP

>member
-1 MKLVLLSINFFFI
+1 MKRLIITITTCFVVLI
-14 SLIAISQQSY
+14 SNSQEY

-30 TYIEVEL
+30 TYIDVEL
-37 DDQSHIL
+37 DDENHIL
-44 RGFEKLIYHNN
+44 RGFEKMVYYNN
-55 SPKKL
+55 SSLNL
-60 DSIIIHL
+60 DKIIIHL

-74 NQTELAIQKF
+74 SNTNLAKQKYSD
-84 ENGNTDFKY
+84 GSTSFKY
-93 AEEKDLGFI
+93 AESIDLGYI
-102 DSLNFKVNGEKSKWN
+102 DSLDFKVNGEIVKWQFLN
-117 FFNNKIDISVIY
+117 EQIDISE
-129 LNKSLIPGD
+129 LLLTKPLKPGD
-138 SITITTPF
+138 SIIITTPF
-146 KVKIPSGRFSRLGHV
+146 RVKIPSGKFSRLGHI

-167 TQWFP
+167 TQWFA

-188 NQGEF
+188 DQGEF
-193 YSEYGNYEVN
+193 FSEFGNYDVS
-203 ITLPENYVLMATGD
+203 ITVPKNYVLMATGD
-217 LQNLEEQNFLE
+217 LQNKEELEFLNE
-228 KKAKSTLRLFESNQL
+228 KAELTSQL
-243 PIRDSNGIKDMSF
+243 IKENKLPVRDSLGRKDMSF
-256 PKSSKKKKTLR
+256 PKSSVEKKTLR

-276 AWFADKRYHV
+276 AWFTDKRYHV
-286 LKGEVELNNNKI
+286 LNGEVNVNNRKI

-310 LWERSIEYLNDATHY
+310 LWRRSIEYINDATRY

-356 TVIGKSGDSKSLE
+356 TVIGSSGDSKSLE

-386 NNERDYAWMDEGLN
+386 SNERENAWMDEGLN
-400 TYIEIRYMQEKYP
+400 TYIEIRYMEEKYP
-413 NGYFIKKDSNANKS
+413 NGYFRKKDSTQNKS
-427 RIISLNIP
+427 RGISLNIP
-435 FEEKEL
+435 MEEKEL
-441 QDISYQFNAS
+441 QHIAYQFNAS
-451 RNYDQPLIM
+451 RNYDQPLKM
-460 GSKNFTQMNYGAMV
+460 GSKDFTQMNYGAMV
-474 YSKTGIGFHYLKA
+474 YCKTGIGFHYLKA
-487 YLGEELFDQCMNK
+487 FLGEELFDNCMNE
-500 YFDKWKF
+500 YFNQWKF
-507 RHPQPEDIQN
+507 KHPNPNDIKIVFEN
-517 VFQKT
+517 V
-522 SKLNLDWFFEDYI
+522 SKENLDWFFEDYI
-535 KTTKKTDYS
+535 KTTKKTDYT
-544 LKKVTKINDL
+544 LKKVSKINDQ

-563 TGYKSPIPIQMIN
+563 TGYNSPIPVQMIN
-576 DSNKII
+576 DSNEII

-599 TSAKPSRIAIDY
+599 TSVKPSKIAMDY

-618 NYKNHMSRAS
+618 NYKNHIAKAN

-637 KFQFLPISIN
+637 KFKFLPISIN

-655 YSPVIA
+655 YSPIIA
-661 GNTYDKTMVGLALY
+661 GNAYDKTMVGLVLY
-675 NSSINDKKVE
+675 NSGINDKKVE

-727 HNQHDDLNKE
+727 NNEHNELYKE

-757 TSPFQ
+757 SSPFQ
-762 NIKLRTV
+762 NIILRTI

-774 GPDVIFIWPPKPR
+774 GPDGTFIWPAEPIG
-787 RKTAYYGE
+787 KTAYYGE

-813 NYVYGINEYS
+813 NYIYGFNE
-823 NLDGIKQYNNLVNC
+823 NINLVNC
-837 LQLTSKIEKSFNKSS
+837 LQLTSKIEKSYNKSS

-899 LEYLFSRQ
+899 QEHLLSRQ
-907 NDESYGGF
+907 NDNSYGGF
-915 KLIDTLR
+915 KVMDTTLR
-922 SNNWMI
+922 SNSWMI
-928 SNNFKIDIPK
+928 SNNFKMDIPK
-938 LPIGVFADFG
+938 LPIGIFADLGIFKSSSG
-948 MFQSYLTGNNIK
+948 DNKIK
-960 WGYNAGIYTSIAVN
+960 WGYNAGIYTSIVVN

-979 VYLPILYSD
+979 IYLPILYSD
-988 NIGETLKK
+988 NIGGTLNDFKV
-996 FNILQRISFIF
+996 LQRINFIF
-1007 NLDSINPFD
+1007 NLKSINPFT
-1016 IKKTIRP
+1016 IKKTIKP

>member
-1 MKLVLLSINFFFI
+1 MKRLIITITTCFVVLI
-14 SLIAISQQSY
+14 SNSQEY

-30 TYIEVEL
+30 TYIDVEL
-37 DDQSHIL
+37 DDENHIL
-44 RGFEKLIYHNN
+44 RGFEKMVYYNN
-55 SPKKL
+55 SSLNL
-60 DSIIIHL
+60 DKIIIHL

-74 NQTELAIQKF
+74 SNTNLAKQKYSD
-84 ENGNTDFKY
+84 GSTSFKY
-93 AEEKDLGFI
+93 AESIDLGYI
-102 DSLNFKVNGEKSKWN
+102 DSLDFKVNGEIVKWQFLN
-117 FFNNKIDISVIY
+117 EQIDISE
-129 LNKSLIPGD
+129 LLLTKPLKPGD
-138 SITITTPF
+138 SIIITTPF
-146 KVKIPSGRFSRLGHV
+146 RVKIPSGKFSRLGHI

-167 TQWFP
+167 TQWFA

-188 NQGEF
+188 DQGEF
-193 YSEYGNYEVN
+193 FSEFGNYDVS
-203 ITLPENYVLMATGD
+203 ITVPKNYVLMATGD
-217 LQNLEEQNFLE
+217 LQNKEELEFLNE
-228 KKAKSTLRLFESNQL
+228 KAELTSQL
-243 PIRDSNGIKDMSF
+243 IKENKLAVRDSLGRKDMSF
-256 PKSSKKKKTLR
+256 PKSSVEKKTLR

-276 AWFADKRYHV
+276 AWFTDKRYHV
-286 LKGEVELNNNKI
+286 LKGEVNVNNRKI

-310 LWERSIEYLNDATHY
+310 LWRRSIEYINDATRY

-356 TVIGKSGDSKSLE
+356 TVIGSSGDSKSLE

-386 NNERDYAWMDEGLN
+386 SNERENAWMDEGLN
-400 TYIEIRYMQEKYP
+400 TYIEIRYMEEKYP
-413 NGYFIKKDSNANKS
+413 NGYFRKKDSTQNKS
-427 RIISLNIP
+427 RGISLNIP
-435 FEEKEL
+435 MEEKEL
-441 QDISYQFNAS
+441 QHIAYQFNAS
-451 RNYDQPLIM
+451 RNYDQPLKM
-460 GSKNFTQMNYGAMV
+460 GSKDFTQMNYGAMV
-474 YSKTGIGFHYLKA
+474 YCKTGIGFHYLKA
-487 YLGEELFDQCMNK
+487 FLGEELFDNCMNE
-500 YFDKWKF
+500 YFNQWKF
-507 RHPQPEDIQN
+507 KHPNPNDIKIVFEN
-517 VFQKT
+517 V
-522 SKLNLDWFFEDYI
+522 SKENLDWFFEDYI

-544 LKKVTKINDL
+544 LKKVSKINDQ

-563 TGYKSPIPIQMIN
+563 TGYNSPIPVQMIN
-576 DSNKII
+576 DSNEII

-599 TSAKPSRIAIDY
+599 TSVKPSRIAMDY

-618 NYKNHMSRAS
+618 DYKNHIAKAN

-637 KFQFLPISIN
+637 KFKFLPVSIN

-655 YSPVIA
+655 YSPIIA
-661 GNTYDKTMVGLALY
+661 GNAYDKTMVGLVLY
-675 NSSINDKKVE
+675 NSGINDKKVE

-727 HNQHDDLNKE
+727 NNEHNELYKE

-757 TSPFQ
+757 SSPFQ
-762 NIKLRTV
+762 NIILRTI

-774 GPDVIFIWPPKPR
+774 GPDGTFIWPAEPIG
-787 RKTAYYGE
+787 KTAYYGE

-813 NYVYGINEYS
+813 NYIYGFNE
-823 NLDGIKQYNNLVNC
+823 NINLVNC
-837 LQLTSKIEKSFNKSS
+837 LQLTSKIEKSYNKSS

-890 IYLGRNSSN
+890 IYLGRNYSN
-899 LEYLFSRQ
+899 QEHLLSRQ
-907 NDESYGGF
+907 NDNSYGGF
-915 KLIDTLR
+915 KVMDTTLR
-922 SNNWMI
+922 SNSWMI
-928 SNNFKIDIPK
+928 SNNFKMDIPK
-938 LPIGVFADFG
+938 LPIGIFADLGIFKSSSG
-948 MFQSYLTGNNIK
+948 DNKIK
-960 WGYNAGIYTSIAVN
+960 WGYNAGIYTSIVVN

-979 VYLPILYSD
+979 IYLPILYSD
-988 NIGETLKK
+988 NIGGTLNDFKV
-996 FNILQRISFIF
+996 LQRINFIF
-1007 NLDSINPFD
+1007 NLKSINPFT
-1016 IKKTIRP
+1016 IKKTIKP

>member
-1 MKLVLLSINFFFI
+1 MKRLIITITTCFVVLI
-14 SLIAISQQSY
+14 SNSQEY

-30 TYIEVEL
+30 TYIDVEL
-37 DDQSHIL
+37 DDENHIL
-44 RGFEKLIYHNN
+44 RGFEKMVYYNN
-55 SPKKL
+55 SSLNL
-60 DSIIIHL
+60 DKIIIHL

-74 NQTELAIQKF
+74 SNTNLAKQKYSD
-84 ENGNTDFKY
+84 GSTSFKY
-93 AEEKDLGFI
+93 AESIDLGYI
-102 DSLNFKVNGEKSKWN
+102 DSLDFKVNGEIVKWQFLN
-117 FFNNKIDISVIY
+117 EQIDISE
-129 LNKSLIPGD
+129 LLLTKPLKPGD
-138 SITITTPF
+138 SIIITTPF
-146 KVKIPSGRFSRLGHV
+146 RVKIPSGKFSRLGHI

-167 TQWFP
+167 TQWFA

-188 NQGEF
+188 DQGEF
-193 YSEYGNYEVN
+193 FSEFGNYDVS
-203 ITLPENYVLMATGD
+203 ITVPKNYVLMATGD
-217 LQNLEEQNFLE
+217 LQNKEELEFLNE
-228 KKAKSTLRLFESNQL
+228 KAELTSQL
-243 PIRDSNGIKDMSF
+243 IKENKLAVRDSLGRKDMSF
-256 PKSSKKKKTLR
+256 PKSSVEKKTLR

-276 AWFADKRYHV
+276 AWFTDKRYHV
-286 LKGEVELNNNKI
+286 LKGEVNVNNRKI

-310 LWERSIEYLNDATHY
+310 LWRRSIEYINDATRY
-325 FSKWVGEYPYN
+325 FSKWVGDYPYN

-356 TVIGKSGDSKSLE
+356 TVIGSSGDSKSLE

-386 NNERDYAWMDEGLN
+386 SNERENAWMDEGLN
-400 TYIEIRYMQEKYP
+400 TYIEIRYMEEKYP
-413 NGYFIKKDSNANKS
+413 NGYFRKKDSTQNKS
-427 RIISLNIP
+427 RGISLNIP
-435 FEEKEL
+435 MEEKEL
-441 QDISYQFNAS
+441 QHIAYQFNAS
-451 RNYDQPLIM
+451 RNYDQPLKM
-460 GSKNFTQMNYGAMV
+460 GSKDFTQMNYGAMV
-474 YSKTGIGFHYLKA
+474 YCKTGIGFHYLKA
-487 YLGEELFDQCMNK
+487 FLGEALFDNCMNE
-500 YFDKWKF
+500 YFNQWKF
-507 RHPQPEDIQN
+507 KHPNPNDIKIVFEN
-517 VFQKT
+517 V
-522 SKLNLDWFFEDYI
+522 SKENLDWFFEDYI

-544 LKKVTKINDL
+544 LKKVSKINDQ
-554 EYLIKLKNV
+554 EYLIKLKNM
-563 TGYKSPIPIQMIN
+563 TGYNSPIPVQMIN
-576 DSNKII
+576 DSNEII

-599 TSAKPSRIAIDY
+599 TSVKPSRIAMDY

-618 NYKNHMSRAS
+618 NYKNHIAKAN

-637 KFQFLPISIN
+637 KFKFLPISIN

-655 YSPVIA
+655 YSPIIA
-661 GNTYDKTMVGLALY
+661 GNAYDKTMVGLALY
-675 NSSINDKKVE
+675 NSGINDKKVE

-727 HNQHDDLNKE
+727 NNEHNELYKE

-757 TSPFQ
+757 SSPFQ
-762 NIKLRTV
+762 NIILRTI

-774 GPDVIFIWPPKPR
+774 GPDGTFIWPAEPIG
-787 RKTAYYGE
+787 KTAYYGE

-813 NYVYGINEYS
+813 NYIYGFNE
-823 NLDGIKQYNNLVNC
+823 NINLVNC
-837 LQLTSKIEKSFNKSS
+837 LQLTSKIEKSYNKSS

-899 LEYLFSRQ
+899 QEHLLSRQ
-907 NDESYGGF
+907 NDNSYGGF
-915 KLIDTLR
+915 KEMDTTLR
-922 SNNWMI
+922 SNSWMI
-928 SNNFKIDIPK
+928 SNNFKMDIPK
-938 LPIGVFADFG
+938 LPIGIFADLGIFKSSSG
-948 MFQSYLTGNNIK
+948 DNKIK
-960 WGYNAGIYTSIAVN
+960 WGYNAGIYTSIVVN

-979 VYLPILYSD
+979 IYLPILYSD
-988 NIGETLKK
+988 NIGGTLNDFKV
-996 FNILQRISFIF
+996 LQRINFIF
-1007 NLDSINPFD
+1007 NIKSINPFT
-1016 IKKTIRP
+1016 IKKSIKP

>member
-1 MKLVLLSINFFFI
+1 MKRLIITITSCFVVLI
-14 SLIAISQQSY
+14 SNSQEY

-30 TYIEVEL
+30 TYIDVEL
-37 DDQSHIL
+37 DDENHIL
-44 RGFEKLIYHNN
+44 RGFEKMVYYNN
-55 SPKKL
+55 SSFTL
-60 DSIIIHL
+60 DKIIIHL

-74 NQTELAIQKF
+74 SNTNLAKQKYSD
-84 ENGNTDFKY
+84 GSISFKY
-93 AEEKDLGFI
+93 ADSIDLGYI
-102 DSLNFKVNGEKSKWN
+102 DSLDFKVNGDKVKWQFLN
-117 FFNNKIDISVIY
+117 EQVDISELY
-129 LNKSLIPGD
+129 LTKPLNPGD

-146 KVKIPSGRFSRLGHV
+146 RVKIPSGKFSRLGHI

-167 TQWFP
+167 TQWFA

-188 NQGEF
+188 DQGEF
-193 YSEYGNYEVN
+193 YSEFGNYDVS
-203 ITLPENYVLMATGD
+203 ITVPKNYILMATGD
-217 LQNLEEQNFLE
+217 LQNEEELEFLNE
-228 KKAKSTLRLFESNQL
+228 KAELTSQL
-243 PIRDSNGIKDMSF
+243 IKENNLPVRDSFGRKDMSF
-256 PKSSKKKKTLR
+256 PKSSVEKKTLR
-267 FIQKNVHDF
+267 FVQKNVHDF
-276 AWFADKRYHV
+276 AWFTDKRYHV
-286 LKGEVELNNNKI
+286 LKGELNVNNRKI

-310 LWERSIEYLNDATHY
+310 LWRRSIEYINDATRY

-356 TVIGKSGDSKSLE
+356 TVIGSSGDSKSLE

-386 NNERDYAWMDEGLN
+386 SNERDNAWMDEGLN
-400 TYIEIRYMQEKYP
+400 TYIEIRYMEEKYP
-413 NGYFIKKDSNANKS
+413 NGYFRKKDSTQNES
-427 RIISLNIP
+427 RGISLNISL
-435 FEEKEL
+435 EEKEL
-441 QDISYQFNAS
+441 QHIAYQFNAS
-451 RNYDQPLIM
+451 RNYDQPLKM
-460 GSKNFTQMNYGAMV
+460 GSKDFTQMNYGAMV
-474 YSKTGIGFHYLKA
+474 YCKTGIGFHYLKA
-487 YLGEELFDQCMNK
+487 YLGEELFDNCMNE
-500 YFDKWKF
+500 YFKQWKF
-507 RHPQPEDIQN
+507 KHPNPDDIKA
-517 VFQKT
+517 VFET
-522 SKLNLDWFFEDYI
+522 VSNENLDWFFEDYI

-544 LKKVTKINDL
+544 FKKVSKINDL

-563 TGYKSPIPIQMIN
+563 TGYKSPIPIQIIN
-576 DSNKII
+576 DSNEII

-599 TSAKPSRIAIDY
+599 TSVKPSRIAIDY

-618 NYKNHMSRAS
+618 NYKNHMARAS

-637 KFQFLPISIN
+637 KFKFLPISIN

-661 GNTYDKTMVGLALY
+661 GNAYDKTMVGLALY

-704 IQTNINTNGLFPRI
+704 IQTNINNNRLFPRI

-727 HNQHDDLNKE
+727 NNEYDFLYKK
-737 QRWTKQEIFT
+737 QRWIKQEIFT
-747 DLRIKSKNLR
+747 DLRFKSKNLR
-757 TSPFQ
+757 SSPFQ
-762 NIKLRTV
+762 NITIRTIK
-769 RVDDF
+769 VDDF
-774 GPDVIFIWPPKPR
+774 GPDGTFISPPEAR

-813 NYVYGINEYS
+813 NYIYGINEYT
-823 NLDGIKQYNNLVNC
+823 NLVNC
-837 LQLTSKIEKSFNKSS
+837 LQLTSKIEKSYNKSS
-852 DKIRWRFFAGY
+852 NKIRWRFFAGF

-899 LEYLFSRQ
+899 QEYLFSRQ
-907 NDESYGGF
+907 NDNSYGGF
-915 KLIDTLR
+915 KVINTTLR

-938 LPIGVFADFG
+938 IPIGIFTDFG
-948 MFQSYLTGNNIK
+948 IFKSNTLENKIK
-960 WGYNAGIYTSIAVN
+960 LEYNAGIFTSIVVN

-979 VYLPILYSD
+979 IYLPILYSE
-988 NIGETLKK
+988 NIGESLNNFKV
-996 FNILQRISFIF
+996 LQRINFIF
-1007 NLDSINPFD
+1007 NLKSINPFT
-1016 IKKTIRP
+1016 IKKTIKP

>member
-1 MKLVLLSINFFFI
+1 MKRLIITITTCFVVLI
-14 SLIAISQQSY
+14 SNSQEY

-30 TYIEVEL
+30 TYIDVEL
-37 DDQSHIL
+37 DDENHIL
-44 RGFEKLIYHNN
+44 RGFEKMVYYNN
-55 SPKKL
+55 SSLNL
-60 DSIIIHL
+60 DKIIIHL

-74 NQTELAIQKF
+74 SNTNLAKQKYSD
-84 ENGNTDFKY
+84 GSTSFKY
-93 AEEKDLGFI
+93 AESIDLGYI
-102 DSLNFKVNGEKSKWN
+102 DSLDFKVNGEIVKWQFLN
-117 FFNNKIDISVIY
+117 EQIDISE
-129 LNKSLIPGD
+129 LLLTKPLKPGD
-138 SITITTPF
+138 SIIITTPF
-146 KVKIPSGRFSRLGHV
+146 RVKIPSGKFSRLGHI

-167 TQWFP
+167 TQWFA

-188 NQGEF
+188 DQGEF
-193 YSEYGNYEVN
+193 FSEFGNYDVS
-203 ITLPENYVLMATGD
+203 ITVPKNYVLMATGD
-217 LQNLEEQNFLE
+217 LQNKEELEFLNE
-228 KKAKSTLRLFESNQL
+228 KAELTSQL
-243 PIRDSNGIKDMSF
+243 IKENKLAVRDSLGRKDMSF
-256 PKSSKKKKTLR
+256 PKSSVEKKTLR

-276 AWFADKRYHV
+276 AWFTDKRYHV
-286 LKGEVELNNNKI
+286 LKGEVNVNNRKI

-310 LWERSIEYLNDATHY
+310 LWRRSIEYINDATRY

-356 TVIGKSGDSKSLE
+356 TVIGSSGDSKSLE

-386 NNERDYAWMDEGLN
+386 SNERDNAWMDEGLN
-400 TYIEIRYMQEKYP
+400 TYIEIRYMEEKYP
-413 NGYFIKKDSNANKS
+413 NGYFRKKDSTQNKS
-427 RIISLNIP
+427 RGISLNIP
-435 FEEKEL
+435 MEEKEL
-441 QDISYQFNAS
+441 QHIAYQFNAS
-451 RNYDQPLIM
+451 RNYDQPLKM
-460 GSKNFTQMNYGAMV
+460 GSKDFTQMNYGAMV
-474 YSKTGIGFHYLKA
+474 YCKTGIGFHYLKA
-487 YLGEELFDQCMNK
+487 FLGEELFDNCMNE
-500 YFDKWKF
+500 YFNQWKF
-507 RHPQPEDIQN
+507 KHPNPNDIKIVFEN
-517 VFQKT
+517 V
-522 SKLNLDWFFEDYI
+522 SKENLDWFFEDYI
-535 KTTKKTDYS
+535 KTTKKTDYT
-544 LKKVTKINDL
+544 LKKVSKINDQ

-563 TGYKSPIPIQMIN
+563 TGYNSPIPVQMIN
-576 DSNKII
+576 DSNEII
-582 SEKWINGFKKD
+582 SEKWVNGFKKD

-599 TSAKPSRIAIDY
+599 TSVNPSRIAMDY

-618 NYKNHMSRAS
+618 NYKNHIAKAN

-637 KFQFLPISIN
+637 KFKFLPISIN

-655 YSPVIA
+655 YSPIIA
-661 GNTYDKTMVGLALY
+661 GNAYDKTMVGLVLY
-675 NSSINDKKVE
+675 NSGINDKKVE

-727 HNQHDDLNKE
+727 NNEHNELYKE

-757 TSPFQ
+757 SSPFQ
-762 NIKLRTV
+762 NIILRTI

-774 GPDVIFIWPPKPR
+774 GPDGTFIWPAEPIG
-787 RKTAYYGE
+787 KTAYYGE

-813 NYVYGINEYS
+813 NYIYGFNE
-823 NLDGIKQYNNLVNC
+823 NINLVNC
-837 LQLTSKIEKSFNKSS
+837 LQLTSKIEKSYNKSS

-899 LEYLFSRQ
+899 QEHLLSRQ
-907 NDESYGGF
+907 NDNSYGGF
-915 KLIDTLR
+915 KVMDTTLR
-922 SNNWMI
+922 SNSWMI
-928 SNNFKIDIPK
+928 SNNFKMDIPK
-938 LPIGVFADFG
+938 LPIGIFADLGIFKSSSG
-948 MFQSYLTGNNIK
+948 DNKIK
-960 WGYNAGIYTSIAVN
+960 WGYNAGIYTSIVVN

-979 VYLPILYSD
+979 IYLPILYSD
-988 NIGETLKK
+988 NIGGTLNDFKV
-996 FNILQRISFIF
+996 LQRINFIF
-1007 NLDSINPFD
+1007 NLKSINPFT
-1016 IKKTIRP
+1016 IKKTIKP